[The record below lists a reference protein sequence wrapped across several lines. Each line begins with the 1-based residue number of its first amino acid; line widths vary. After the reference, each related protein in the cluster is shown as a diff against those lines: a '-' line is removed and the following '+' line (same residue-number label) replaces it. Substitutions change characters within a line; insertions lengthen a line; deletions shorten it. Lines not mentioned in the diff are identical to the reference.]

1 MSQHKQV
8 LTGITWPPQWPL
20 KGIFNSYLILACHQ
34 RHLVAQRGFA
44 QCFVYDAAF
53 AKVLVKDESVSVL
66 K

>member
-1 MSQHKQV
+1 M
-8 LTGITWPPQWPL
+8 
-20 KGIFNSYLILACHQ
+20 
-34 RHLVAQRGFA
+34 AQRGFA